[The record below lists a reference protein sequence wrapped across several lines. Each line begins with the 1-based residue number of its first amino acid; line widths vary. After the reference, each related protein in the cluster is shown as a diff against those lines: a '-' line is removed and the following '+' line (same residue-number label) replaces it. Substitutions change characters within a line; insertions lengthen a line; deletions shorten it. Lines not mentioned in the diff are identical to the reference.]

1 MNRDTLRQALAVA
14 TLAVTII
21 LNGLANALPLNGQ
34 TTGEI
39 SDRFPIFFVPAG
51 YVFAIWGL
59 IYFGLLAFAVF
70 QALPGQR
77 ENPRL
82 RQIGYLFAFTNLV
95 NAAWVVSWHF
105 ELFPLS
111 LLLIV
116 TLLLT
121 LIAIYVRLGV
131 GRFAVSSAETVLVR
145 LPFSIYLG
153 WLSVAT
159 IANTSQLLFWLGW
172 EGAPLTGQVWAAI
185 MLAVATTLGAAM
197 ALTRRDVAYLLVFVW
212 AFVGIAVKQAGD
224 PLVSTSAWIAAG
236 AVAVMAVASTAYRLR
251 PLARLTA

>member
-1 MNRDTLRQALAVA
+1 MNRDTLRQLVVVA
-14 TLAVTII
+14 TLAVTIV

-59 IYFGLLAFAVF
+59 IYLGLLGVAAF

-95 NAAWVVSWHF
+95 NAAWVVAWHY
-105 ELFPLS
+105 ELFPLT
-111 LLLIV
+111 LVLIV
-116 TLLLT
+116 TLLLA
-121 LIAIYVRLGV
+121 LIAIYLRLRV
-131 GRFAVSSAETVLVR
+131 GRPAVSTVESLLVR

-153 WLSVAT
+153 WVSVAT
-159 IANTSQLLFWLGW
+159 IANASQVLYWLGW
-172 EGAPLTGQVWAAI
+172 QGAPLSGQAWAAI
-185 MLAVATTLGAAM
+185 MLAVATALGGAM
-197 ALTRRDVAYLLVFVW
+197 AWTRRDIGYLLVFVW
-212 AFVGIAVKQAGD
+212 AFVGIGVKHASE
-224 PLVSTSAWIAAG
+224 PLVATSAYFAAG
-236 AVAVMAVASTAYRLR
+236 AIALMVVAAAVFRRRPLR
-251 PLARLTA
+251 PLAA